1 MMAMS
6 VNLNS
11 SKKTVNEG
19 ASRTSGAG
27 RLLARL
33 VREESGQSMTEYIL
47 ILAMVLMIFSKLKG
61 VFLGKIMNMVNNVG
75 KDMDAASS
83 DSGS

>member
-1 MMAMS
+1 
-6 VNLNS
+6 
-11 SKKTVNEG
+11 VNEG

>member
-6 VNLNS
+6 ENLKS
-11 SKKTVNEG
+11 SETLTHEG
-19 ASRTSGAG
+19 ASRLSAAG
-27 RLLARL
+27 RMLARF

-75 KDMDAASS
+75 KDMDTASS
-83 DSGS
+83 DGP